1 MLTENVP
8 VARNRSV
15 WRTTFRRDPQTIHL
29 PDVNLAAVVAPKNVA
44 ALAIIVV
51 VADVL
56 DMPIVADRSVHDGAF
71 GFDPQAIHLPD
82 VDRSAVVTPEKVAL
96 PIAVE
101 VADALDVP
109 VVGDWRVR
117 HAAFGFDR
125 QAIHLPEVDLS
136 AVVAPE
142 NVVVAVAVEVAGA
155 LNVPVIGNW
164 SVRHAAFGFDPQ
176 AIHLPEID
184 LPAVVA
190 PENAAL
196 AVAIEVVRDVAHAP
210 DRCHH
215 VVVGDHNVAEGKSDA
230 AIGQQG
236 GLGAVP
242 GKPVGYPVLHGELDA
257 DLAADRVE
265 PLRANEIGEV
275 VLPGHE
281 EAAVGQRDHARLV
294 LSCRRGRVD
303 QDVGGDGGAGVRQD
317 RRANVVHR
325 AIGDRKSTR
334 L

>member
-1 MLTENVP
+1 MRHTL
-8 VARNRSV
+8 R
-15 WRTTFRRDPQTIHL
+15 FRRDPQTIHL

-56 DMPIVADRSVHDGAF
+56 DMPIVADRSVDDGAF
-71 GFDPQAIHLPD
+71 GFDLQAIHLPD
-82 VDRSAVVTPEKVAL
+82 VDLSAVVAPENVAL

-117 HAAFGFDR
+117 HAAFVFDS
-125 QAIHLPEVDLS
+125 QAIHLPEIDRP

-142 NVVVAVAVEVAGA
+142 NVVVAVGVEVAGA

-196 AVAIEVVRDVAHAP
+196 AVAIEVVRHIARAP
-210 DRCHH
+210 HRCHH
-215 VVVGDHNVAEGKSDA
+215 VGVGGRGVTDGVRDA
-230 AIGQQG
+230 ATIGQQG
-236 GLGAVP
+236 RLGAVP
-242 GKPVGYPVLHGELDA
+242 EYQVGYPVLHRELGA
-257 DLAADRVE
+257 DLVARRVE
-265 PLRANEIGEV
+265 ALRADEIGIV
-275 VLPGHE
+275 VFPGHQ
-281 EAAVGQRDHARLV
+281 EAAVGQSHDIGLV
-294 LSCRRGRVD
+294 L
-303 QDVGGDGGAGVRQD
+303 
-317 RRANVVHR
+317 
-325 AIGDRKSTR
+325 
-334 L
+334 